1 MLVKI
6 ILLGPPGAG
15 KGTQAKSISNK
26 YSIPHI
32 STGDIFRKNIS
43 EKTPLGIEA
52 KSYIDKG
59 QLVPDKLTIDIVQDR
74 LEHEDCKNGFLLDG
88 YPRTVSQAEALKN
101 FLNEKGEKLDTALL
115 IDVQKEFIIDRMT
128 GRRVCPD
135 CGASYHVRFNP
146 TKVEGKCD
154 ICGSV
159 VIQRADDTE
168 STVKD
173 RLDVYETQTQP
184 LIEYYKNQG
193 LLSTVDGTQ
202 SIDDVFKDICGV
214 LGAINSDNN

>member
-1 MLVKI
+1 MKI

-59 QLVPDKLTIDIVQDR
+59 HLVPDKLTIDIVQDR
-74 LEHEDCKNGFLLDG
+74 LEQEDCKSGFLLDG
-88 YPRTVSQAEALKN
+88 YPRTVNQAESLKN
-101 FLNEKGEKLDTALL
+101 FLKEKGEELDTALL
-115 IDVQKEFIIDRMT
+115 IAVPKEYIIDRMT
-128 GRRVCPD
+128 GRRVCLS
-135 CGASYHVRFNP
+135 CGASYHVKFNP

-159 VIQRADDTE
+159 VIQRDDDCE
-168 STVKD
+168 ETVNE
-173 RLDVYETQTQP
+173 RLEIYDAQTQP
-184 LIEYYKNQG
+184 LIDYYKEQG
-193 LLSTVDGTQ
+193 LLSEVDGTQ
-202 SIDDVFKDICGV
+202 AINDVFKNICGI
-214 LGAINSDNN
+214 LGAII

>member
-1 MLVKI
+1 MKI

-59 QLVPDKLTIDIVQDR
+59 HLVPDEVTINIVQDR
-74 LEHEDCKNGFLLDG
+74 LEQEDCKNGFLLDG
-88 YPRTVSQAEALKN
+88 YPRTVKQAESLKN
-101 FLNEKGEKLDTALL
+101 FLKEKGDKLDTALL
-115 IDVQKEFIIDRMT
+115 IEVPKEYIIERMT
-128 GRRVCPD
+128 GRRVCLS
-135 CGASYHVRFNP
+135 CGASYHVKFNP

-154 ICGSV
+154 ICGGV
-159 VIQRADDTE
+159 VIQRDDDCE
-168 STVKD
+168 ETVNE
-173 RLDVYETQTQP
+173 RLGVYDAQTQP
-184 LIEYYKNQG
+184 LIDYYKEQD
-193 LLSTVDGTQ
+193 LLSEVDGTKA
-202 SIDDVFKDICGV
+202 INDVFKDICSI

>member
-1 MLVKI
+1 MKI

-59 QLVPDKLTIDIVQDR
+59 LLVPDELTIDIVQDR
-74 LEHEDCKNGFLLDG
+74 LEQEDCKNGFLLDG

-101 FLNEKGEKLDTALL
+101 FLNKKGDELDTALL
-115 IDVQKEFIIDRMT
+115 IEVPKEYIIDRMT
-128 GRRVCPD
+128 GRRVCPS
-135 CGASYHVRFNP
+135 CGASYHVKFNP

-168 STVKD
+168 ETVKD
-173 RLDVYETQTQP
+173 RLNVYDTQTQP
-184 LIEYYKNQG
+184 LIDYYKKQG
-193 LLSTVDGTQ
+193 LLSTVDGTEA
-202 SIDDVFKDICGV
+202 INDVFKSICGI

>member
-1 MLVKI
+1 MKI

-59 QLVPDKLTIDIVQDR
+59 HLVPDKLTIDIVQDR
-74 LEHEDCKNGFLLDG
+74 LEQEDCKSGFLLDG
-88 YPRTVSQAEALKN
+88 YPRTVNQAESLKN
-101 FLNEKGEKLDTALL
+101 FLKEKGEELDTALL
-115 IDVQKEFIIDRMT
+115 IAVPKEYIIDRMT
-128 GRRVCPD
+128 GRRVCLS
-135 CGASYHVRFNP
+135 CGASYHVKFNP

-159 VIQRADDTE
+159 VIQRDDDCE
-168 STVKD
+168 ETVNE
-173 RLDVYETQTQP
+173 RLEIYDAQTQP
-184 LIEYYKNQG
+184 LIDYYKEQG
-193 LLSTVDGTQ
+193 LLSEVDGTQ
-202 SIDDVFKDICGV
+202 AINDVFKNISGI

>member
-1 MLVKI
+1 MKI

-59 QLVPDKLTIDIVQDR
+59 HLVTDELTINIVQDR
-74 LEHEDCKNGFLLDG
+74 LEKEDCKNGFLLDG
-88 YPRTVSQAEALKN
+88 YPRTVKQAEALKN
-101 FLNEKGEKLDTALL
+101 FLQEKGDKLDTALL
-115 IDVQKEFIIDRMT
+115 IEVPKEYIIDRMT
-128 GRRVCPD
+128 GRRVCLS
-135 CGASYHVRFNP
+135 CGASYHVKFNP
-146 TKVEGKCD
+146 TKVDGKCD

-159 VIQRADDTE
+159 VIQRDDDCE
-168 STVKD
+168 ETVNE
-173 RLDVYETQTQP
+173 RLEIYDAQTQP
-184 LIEYYKNQG
+184 LIDYYREQN
-193 LLSTVDGTQ
+193 LLSEVDGTQ
-202 SIDDVFKDICGV
+202 AINDVFKDICGI

>member
-1 MLVKI
+1 MKI

-59 QLVPDKLTIDIVQDR
+59 HLVPDKLTIDIVQDR
-74 LEHEDCKNGFLLDG
+74 LEQEDCKSGFLLDG
-88 YPRTVSQAEALKN
+88 YPRTVNQAEALKN
-101 FLNEKGEKLDTALL
+101 FLEEKGEKLDTALL
-115 IDVQKEFIIDRMT
+115 IMVPKEYIIDRMT
-128 GRRVCPD
+128 GRRVCLS
-135 CGASYHVRFNP
+135 CGASYHVKFNP

-159 VIQRADDTE
+159 VIQRDDDCE
-168 STVKD
+168 ETVNE
-173 RLDVYETQTQP
+173 RLEIYDAQTQP
-184 LIEYYKNQG
+184 LIDYYKEQD
-193 LLSTVDGTQ
+193 LLSEVDGTQ
-202 SIDDVFKDICGV
+202 AINDVFKNICGI

>member
-59 QLVPDKLTIDIVQDR
+59 HLVPDKLTIDIVQDR
-74 LEHEDCKNGFLLDG
+74 LEQEDCKSGFLLDG
-88 YPRTVSQAEALKN
+88 YPRTVNQAESLKN
-101 FLNEKGEKLDTALL
+101 FLKEKGEELDTALL
-115 IDVQKEFIIDRMT
+115 IAVPKEYIIDRMT
-128 GRRVCPD
+128 GRRVCLS
-135 CGASYHVRFNP
+135 CGASYHVKFNP

-159 VIQRADDTE
+159 VIQRDDDCE
-168 STVKD
+168 ETVNE
-173 RLDVYETQTQP
+173 RLEIYDAQTQP
-184 LIEYYKNQG
+184 LIDYYKEQG
-193 LLSTVDGTQ
+193 LLSEVDGTQ
-202 SIDDVFKDICGV
+202 AINDVFKNISGI

>member
-1 MLVKI
+1 VKI

-59 QLVPDKLTIDIVQDR
+59 HLVPDKLTIDIVQDR
-74 LEHEDCKNGFLLDG
+74 LEQEDCKSGFLLDG
-88 YPRTVSQAEALKN
+88 YPRTVNQAESLKN
-101 FLNEKGEKLDTALL
+101 FLKEKGEELDTALL
-115 IDVQKEFIIDRMT
+115 IAVPKEYIIDRMT
-128 GRRVCPD
+128 GRRVCLS
-135 CGASYHVRFNP
+135 CGASYHVKFNP

-159 VIQRADDTE
+159 VIQRDDDCE
-168 STVKD
+168 ETVNE
-173 RLDVYETQTQP
+173 RLEIYDAQTQP
-184 LIEYYKNQG
+184 LIDYYKEQG
-193 LLSTVDGTQ
+193 LLSEVDGTQ
-202 SIDDVFKDICGV
+202 AINDVFKNICGI
-214 LGAINSDNN
+214 LGAII

>member
-1 MLVKI
+1 MKI

-59 QLVPDKLTIDIVQDR
+59 HLVPDKLTIDIVQDR
-74 LEHEDCKNGFLLDG
+74 LEQEDCKSGFLLDG
-88 YPRTVSQAEALKN
+88 YPRTVNQAEALKN
-101 FLNEKGEKLDTALL
+101 FLQEKGEKLDTALL
-115 IDVQKEFIIDRMT
+115 IKVPKEYIIDRMT
-128 GRRVCPD
+128 GRRVCLS
-135 CGASYHVRFNP
+135 CGASYHVKFNP

-159 VIQRADDTE
+159 VIQRDDDCE
-168 STVKD
+168 ETVNE
-173 RLDVYETQTQP
+173 RLEIYDAQTQP
-184 LIEYYKNQG
+184 LIDYYKEQG
-193 LLSTVDGTQ
+193 LLSEVDGTQ
-202 SIDDVFKDICGV
+202 AINDVFKNICGI
-214 LGAINSDNN
+214 LGAII

>member
-1 MLVKI
+1 VKI

-59 QLVPDKLTIDIVQDR
+59 HLVPDKLTIDIVQDR
-74 LEHEDCKNGFLLDG
+74 LEQEDCKSGFLLDG
-88 YPRTVSQAEALKN
+88 YPRTVNQAESLKN
-101 FLNEKGEKLDTALL
+101 FLKEKGEELDTALL
-115 IDVQKEFIIDRMT
+115 IAVPKEYIIDRMT
-128 GRRVCPD
+128 GRRVCLS
-135 CGASYHVRFNP
+135 CGASYHVKFNP

-159 VIQRADDTE
+159 VIQRDDDCE
-168 STVKD
+168 ETVNE
-173 RLDVYETQTQP
+173 RLEIYDAQTQP
-184 LIEYYKNQG
+184 LIDYYKEQG
-193 LLSTVDGTQ
+193 LLSEVDGTQ
-202 SIDDVFKDICGV
+202 AINDVFKNISGI

>member
-1 MLVKI
+1 MKI

-59 QLVPDKLTIDIVQDR
+59 HLVPDELTINIVQDR
-74 LEHEDCKNGFLLDG
+74 LEKEDCKNGFLLDG
-88 YPRTVSQAEALKN
+88 YPRTVKQAEALKN
-101 FLNEKGEKLDTALL
+101 FLQEKGDKLDTALL
-115 IDVQKEFIIDRMT
+115 IEVPKEYIIDRMT
-128 GRRVCPD
+128 GRRVCLS
-135 CGASYHVRFNP
+135 CGASYHVKFNP
-146 TKVEGKCD
+146 TKVDGKCD

-159 VIQRADDTE
+159 VIQRDDDCE
-168 STVKD
+168 ETVNE
-173 RLDVYETQTQP
+173 RLEIYDAQTQP
-184 LIEYYKNQG
+184 LIDYYREQN
-193 LLSTVDGTQ
+193 LLSEVDGTQ
-202 SIDDVFKDICGV
+202 AINDVFKDICGI
-214 LGAINSDNN
+214 LGAINNDNN